1 MVDTIC
7 AILLLSIVALVA
19 GAFVFMVYVSWKI
32 VQSIG
37 KGIDR

>member
-1 MVDTIC
+1 MLETIG
-7 AILLLSIVALVA
+7 AILLLSIVTLVA

-37 KGIDR
+37 QGIDK